1 MHLCWYIE
9 CLTGDEGKTIAISR
23 PGLPNVFV
31 VCRGCKFPAVKH
43 VRRAVFSVCQIVG
56 YPNPFANEIGVINLS
71 SRLSQAYVVETPTG
85 MYDPATMI
93 PLAFAAIDSMP
104 GWTDL
109 HRLRAKPMFLLS
121 TSHGLRPSSLA
132 EYCPWIDDILLPPL
146 SCTHLWLPNGMPT
159 FFLIGYRRW
168 KGRKEAESGVKHI
181 SYLKVYQNTKN
192 SDLCTMTWIFLWLG
206 ITGLK
211 QGPLFPVIHKGT
223 VVMAFKQVLRRYFFP
238 IIIFIVT

>member
-31 VCRGCKFPAVKH
+31 ICRGCKFPAVKH

-159 FFLIGYRRW
+159 FILIGYRRW

-206 ITGLK
+206 VTGLK

-223 VVMAFKQVLRRYFFP
+223 VVMAFKQVLRRYLFP
-238 IIIFIVT
+238 IIKFIVT